1 MRAPAIVVASLT
13 SLALI
18 GCATTTPMK
27 DDWSGVEAKVATAEK
42 GDFGTCAKA
51 KAQLVASLGEAK
63 RRLKLAQKEGYY
75 SSEEDFK
82 RADAAADEAVEAR
95 RIAEKAC
102 KR

>member
-18 GCATTTPMK
+18 GCTTTTPK
-27 DDWSGVEAKVATAEK
+27 KEDWSGVKAKIETAEE
-42 GDFGTCAKA
+42 GDFGTCVNTTV
-51 KAQLVASLGEAK
+51 QLVAALGEAK
-63 RRLKLAQKEGYY
+63 RSLKNAEREGYY

-82 RADAAADEAVEAR
+82 RADEAADKAVEAR

>member
-18 GCATTTPMK
+18 GCTTTTPQK
-27 DDWSGVEAKVATAEK
+27 GDWSGVEAKVATAEE
-42 GDFGTCAKA
+42 GDFGTCVNS
-51 KAQLVASLGEAK
+51 KAQLAASLGEAK
-63 RRLKLAQKEGYY
+63 RRLELAKKEGYY